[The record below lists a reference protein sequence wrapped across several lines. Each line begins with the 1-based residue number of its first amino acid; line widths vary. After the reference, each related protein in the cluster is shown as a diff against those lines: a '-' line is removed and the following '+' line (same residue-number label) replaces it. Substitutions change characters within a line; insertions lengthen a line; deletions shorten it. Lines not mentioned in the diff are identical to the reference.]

1 MSKPSSKPL
10 LIVIS
15 APSGA
20 GKTTVCEGLIKR
32 NDNIRRAVTCTTR
45 EPRKGEEHGRDYY
58 FFSAAEFL
66 KRVQSGHFLEHATV
80 YGNSYGTLKSEV
92 RGHLRKGHDVL
103 LAIDVQG
110 AAEVSRQAKSDPEL
124 AKSLVEIFILPPSL
138 KELKARLTNRDSD
151 SAAAISKRLKEARNE
166 IRQWKHYD
174 YVIVSDS
181 RKSDLDRVSAIYQ
194 AERLKR
200 DRISLPSSL
209 SKICK

>member
-1 MSKPSSKPL
+1 MPKTQSKPL
-10 LIVIS
+10 LMVIS

-32 NDNIRRAVTCTTR
+32 NKNIRRAVTCTTR
-45 EPRKGEEHGRDYY
+45 EPRKGEKNGRDYY
-58 FFSAAEFL
+58 FFSAVEFL

-92 RGHLRKGHDVL
+92 RDHLRAGHDVL

-110 AAEVSRQAKSDPEL
+110 AAEVSRQAKLDPEL

-138 KELKARLTNRDSD
+138 DELKDRLTKRDSD
-151 SAAAISKRLKEARNE
+151 TPAAMRKRLKEARNE

-174 YVIVSDS
+174 YVVVSET
-181 RKSDLDRVSAIYQ
+181 RKRDLDRVAAIYE
-194 AERLKR
+194 AERMKR
-200 DRISLPSSL
+200 ARVTLPKSLNR
-209 SKICK
+209 ICK

>member
-1 MSKPSSKPL
+1 M
-10 LIVIS
+10 
-15 APSGA
+15 
-20 GKTTVCEGLIKR
+20 CEGLIKR

-45 EPRKGEEHGRDYY
+45 EPRKGEKHGRDYY

>member
-45 EPRKGEEHGRDYY
+45 EPRKGEKHGRDYY

>member
-1 MSKPSSKPL
+1 MSKSASDPL
-10 LIVIS
+10 LMVIS

-32 NDNIRRAVTCTTR
+32 SKNIRRAVTCTTR
-45 EPRKGEEHGRDYY
+45 EPRKSEKHGRDYY
-58 FFSAAEFL
+58 FFSAEDFL

-124 AKSLVEIFILPPSL
+124 AKSLVEVFILPPSL
-138 KELKARLTNRDSD
+138 EELKKRLTTRKSD
-151 SAAAISKRLKEARNE
+151 SAAAIRKRLKEARNE

-181 RKSDLDRVSAIYQ
+181 RKRDLDRISAIYE

-200 DRISLPSSL
+200 ARVKLPKGISR
-209 SKICK
+209 ICK